1 MSAVS
6 TAARSRR
13 RAQEDG
19 LAREKAV
26 VVDLEA
32 AGSPVAGGGDSRRVA
47 PIPGTPAG
55 TQGSPIDVEALVDG
69 EGSRNRRGVQ
79 FVVDL
84 EVDTVQQGCNDDVI
98 TVHSFIGSKRRREQR
113 ASIQRNNDVRLS
125 RSSANVA
132 PNNIP
137 KKVAPPPKEPAFTCS
152 VCLNKLEQASTT
164 TCGHVFCENCI
175 KTAIK
180 AQKKCPTCRKKLGP
194 RSYHRVY
201 LPTTTD

>member
-69 EGSRNRRGVQ
+69 EVHLASC
-79 FVVDL
+79 FPSLSLVVLNQLISPLSLCCCL
-84 EVDTVQQGCNDDVI
+84 E
-98 TVHSFIGSKRRREQR
+98 
-113 ASIQRNNDVRLS
+113 SIN
-125 RSSANVA
+125 
-132 PNNIP
+132 
-137 KKVAPPPKEPAFTCS
+137 
-152 VCLNKLEQASTT
+152 
-164 TCGHVFCENCI
+164 
-175 KTAIK
+175 
-180 AQKKCPTCRKKLGP
+180 
-194 RSYHRVY
+194 
-201 LPTTTD
+201 